1 MPGTTR
7 GKPGFCGCHS
17 HRAGRMLCATGSGTA
32 GRVLPFSPAE
42 MGSQEKFTLPGPS
55 PVRDSMARGAEPS
68 SEAALAACR
77 GAWPPP
83 MVHHG
88 VSAAGSQRW
97 GGSSMFQPKGREE
110 DGACPGPRQQ
120 PPHILTEPP
129 SAAAPCLSTP
139 RPGILRWPCQD
150 SSRYEKSLCQRVAPP
165 CQQGWC
171 TRSIT
176 AEKCQIS
183 ATTSVLQT
191 AAKATWG
198 ESWPGWSQ
206 ARSMEHGPTAA
217 GFEDDGTLT
226 HLFF

>member
-1 MPGTTR
+1 MPGTTW

-17 HRAGRMLCATGSGTA
+17 HRAGRMLCATGCGTA
-32 GRVLPFSPAE
+32 RRVLPISPAE

-55 PVRDSMARGAEPS
+55 PMRESMARGAELS
-68 SEAALAACR
+68 SEAGLAACR

-83 MVHHG
+83 TVHCS
-88 VSAAGSQRW
+88 VSVAGSQRW
-97 GGSSMFQPKGREE
+97 GGSSMFQPEGWEE

-150 SSRYEKSLCQRVAPP
+150 GSRYEKRLCQQWPLRASRAGAHAPSLLKNARFRRQHP
-165 CQQGWC
+165 FCKPQPKQ
-171 TRSIT
+171 
-176 AEKCQIS
+176 
-183 ATTSVLQT
+183 
-191 AAKATWG
+191 
-198 ESWPGWSQ
+198 PGVNHGQ
-206 ARSMEHGPTAA
+206 DGARSMEHGPTAA
-217 GFEDDGTLT
+217 GFEDDATLT